1 MAKHDGLDR
10 LLTSEKLTADDW
22 KSLKE
27 ILDIDIPEEGTK
39 RRENFNEEIRH
50 NYGHTLANIFR
61 KWYEPDY
68 EELVRGTAKKL
79 SINIKDHHS
88 VTEIEDKII
97 IEVIDMAKEKI
108 IKEKGVSAWQEI
120 EKNVE
125 EEIEKMI
132 ERGELPPGAIE
143 ELKKARGAALMGA
156 LYAGHLAGFALYQV
170 AAQVFFQI
178 AKSLG
183 LRIGVAFAG
192 PLIGGVLSFLLGPAG
207 WLLAGLTLL
216 YDLGNTNWKK
226 TIPSV
231 VSVAI
236 FRRKY
241 QIT

>member
-1 MAKHDGLDR
+1 MAKHDELDR
-10 LLTSEKLTADDW
+10 LLTNENLTADDW
-22 KSLKE
+22 KSLQE
-27 ILDIDIPEEGTK
+27 ILGIDLPWGKTEK
-39 RRENFNEEIRH
+39 REKFNQEIRH
-50 NYGHTLANIFR
+50 NYGHTVVNIFR
-61 KWYEPDY
+61 EWYEPDY
-68 EELVRGTAKKL
+68 EKLVRGTAEKL

-88 VTEIEDKII
+88 IIEIEDKII
-97 IEVIDMAKEKI
+97 LEVIDRAKERI
-108 IKEKGVSAWQEI
+108 IKEKGLPEWQKI
-120 EKNVE
+120 EKSVA

-226 TIPSV
+226 TIPAV

-241 QIT
+241 GVI